1 MLKQTIFKALIRLG
15 IEPTKRL
22 GANNRGQVVSYITQ
36 QQARIVI
43 ETIRCG
49 QESARNQ
56 ESPKVTD
63 VLLNERGVFYLLL
76 LEPTHDPGRFKLG
89 FAASLPERLRQLR
102 CSAPFANVIATWP
115 CKRLWE
121 RTAIECVTIGCERI
135 HTEVFRAAS
144 LTPVHERCEQFFAL
158 MPTLSA
164 SAEKMEFISQ
174 AALETKAHAL

>member
-1 MLKQTIFKALIRLG
+1 MLKQTIFKVLQRLG

-36 QQARIVI
+36 EQARIVI

-49 QESARNQ
+49 RESARNQ
-56 ESPKVTD
+56 ESAEVAD
-63 VLLNERGVFYLLL
+63 VVLNERGVFYLLS
-76 LEPTHDPGRFKLG
+76 LEPTKDPGRFKVG

-121 RTAIECVTIGCERI
+121 RTAIECVTVGCERI

-144 LTPVHERCEQFFAL
+144 LTPVHERCEQFFTL
-158 MPTLSA
+158 MPNISA
-164 SAEKMEFISQ
+164 RSEKTAE
-174 AALETKAHAL
+174 TVR